1 MHDSRDSHDSG
12 DSHGSGDS
20 HDSHHSSESNDS
32 HHSRDLHDSRDS
44 HDSGDSHGSGDSY
57 DSHHSRDSDDSN
69 ESTDIG
75 DFNSYL
81 YENSSTKTDEFVLA
95 LYAIKLKHNVSNSTI
110 RDVLLLINSILPQ
123 SNQCPK
129 SVTCFRKFSYGT
141 SKFHKYCSTCN
152 QIKKTD
158 AMENYT
164 LIKENCCEKELK
176 TFVSFNVKEQLNAIL
191 TPAVV
196 SQMRNNLNNAY
207 QNRTEIN
214 NAMDGRVYKKYL
226 EKKQNSNLVLS
237 FNLNTDGAPLVKSRT
252 YSLWPLI
259 GTITE
264 LNISSRESF
273 KNMVI
278 FGK

>member
-1 MHDSRDSHDSG
+1 
-12 DSHGSGDS
+12 
-20 HDSHHSSESNDS
+20 
-32 HHSRDLHDSRDS
+32 
-44 HDSGDSHGSGDSY
+44 
-57 DSHHSRDSDDSN
+57 
-69 ESTDIG
+69 
-75 DFNSYL
+75 
-81 YENSSTKTDEFVLA
+81 
-95 LYAIKLKHNVSNSTI
+95 
-110 RDVLLLINSILPQ
+110 
-123 SNQCPK
+123 
-129 SVTCFRKFSYGT
+129 
-141 SKFHKYCSTCN
+141 
-152 QIKKTD
+152 
-158 AMENYT
+158 MENYT

-226 EKKQNSNLVLS
+226 EKKKNSNLVLS